1 MPAMPPPSPIL
12 DPKKETSLAVLG
24 GPGAIILGASQ
35 LCGWAVSP
43 AAAAALS
50 EALKGLAVSVA
61 GVAAVYGR
69 IRASKRISLKG

>member
-1 MPAMPPPSPIL
+1 MFTQPKSPFA
-12 DPKKETSLAVLG
+12 SLGVLG
-24 GPGAIILGASQ
+24 GSGAIILGASQ
-35 LCGWAVSP
+35 LFGWAISP
-43 AAAAALS
+43 SDAADLS